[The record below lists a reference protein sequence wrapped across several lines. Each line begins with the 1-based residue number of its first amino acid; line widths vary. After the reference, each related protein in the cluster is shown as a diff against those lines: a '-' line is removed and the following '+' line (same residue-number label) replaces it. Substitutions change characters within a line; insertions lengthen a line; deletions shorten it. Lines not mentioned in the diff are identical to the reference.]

1 MKKLAIIHFNILEYY
16 PPAMN
21 FINILSNKLN
31 ENFKVIFITNKSNLV
46 LKNFSISKIEIIR
59 TIKISKQTIRIFRLI
74 KYIYFNLFTLF
85 RLVIY
90 KPDKILYYETH
101 SSYPVYFYKKYVNKN
116 VRVFIH
122 YHEYMTPKEYSS
134 GMKLLNFYHKKEKYI
149 YNKAKWI
156 SLTNDQRVRLFFI
169 DNPGINN
176 SIVNSL
182 PNFPLKTWLKDTS
195 IKKEFNSPLKI
206 VFVGSLSNETMFYKE
221 FAEWVLKQ
229 NGNVIWDIYSQQIST
244 EVLTHIKNLGN
255 GLINF
260 KGYVNY
266 YELNEVLYNYDIG
279 VILYRGLVPNFKYNA
294 TNKLFEYL
302 ACGLDV
308 WVPEEL
314 VGAHDYLTKN
324 TYPKVVKIDF
334 KTLAELNLA
343 EIISRKGLEYKP
355 SQYFAEDVYKPF
367 INLLLSDD

>member
-16 PPAMN
+16 PPSMN
-21 FINILSNKLN
+21 FINILSNELN
-31 ENFKVIFITNKSNLV
+31 KNFNVIFITNKSDLV
-46 LKNFSISKIEIIR
+46 SKNFSISKIKIIR
-59 TIKISKQTIRIFRLI
+59 TINISKQTIRIFRLI

-101 SSYPVYFYKKYVNKN
+101 SSYPVYFYKRYVNKN
-116 VRVFIH
+116 VSIFIH
-122 YHEYMTPKEYSS
+122 YHEYMTPEEYSS
-134 GMKLLNFYHKKEKYI
+134 GMKLLNFYHKKENYI
-149 YNKAKWI
+149 YNKSKWI
-156 SLTNDQRVRLFFI
+156 SLTNDQRVKLFLI

-176 SIVNSL
+176 SIINSL
-182 PNFPLKTWLKDTS
+182 PNFPPKAWLKNTS
-195 IKKEFNSPLKI
+195 FKKEINFPIKI

-244 EVLTHIKNLGN
+244 QVLTHIKNLGN

-308 WVPEEL
+308 WVPDEL
-314 VGAHDYLTKN
+314 VGAHNYLTKN

-334 KTLAELNLA
+334 KTLSELNLA

-367 INLLLSDD
+367 INLLLIDD